1 MEKLSIIGIAVAS
14 VLLVAAVLRV
24 IVKRKRKHARRARRQ
39 RNIAHRS
46 AWEWLYGRSRTHKR
60 LTYRPEDPAV

>member
-1 MEKLSIIGIAVAS
+1 MEKMSIIGIAGAS
-14 VLLVAAVLRV
+14 IALVMLVVRMIAH
-24 IVKRKRKHARRARRQ
+24 RKRKNARRARRQ

-60 LTYRPEDPAV
+60 LTYRPEDPAL

>member
-1 MEKLSIIGIAVAS
+1 MEKMSIIGIAGAS
-14 VLLVAAVLRV
+14 IALVVLVVRMIAH
-24 IVKRKRKHARRARRQ
+24 RKRKNARRARRQ

-46 AWEWLYGRSRTHKR
+46 AWEWLYGRSRNHKR